1 MAAKEEVAILA
12 GGCFWGME
20 EILRKIPGVLET
32 ETGYAYSARGEAE
45 AVRIVFDPSVLSYG
59 ELLEK
64 WFFRMHDPTTL
75 NRQGPDVGTQYRSAI
90 FATSSEQ
97 RRIAEVIK
105 AKVEHSGL
113 WPQPVVTQIADAG
126 PFAVAEEY
134 HQDYLVKQPGGYTC
148 HFMR

>member
-1 MAAKEEVAILA
+1 M
-12 GGCFWGME
+12 
-20 EILRKIPGVLET
+20 
-32 ETGYAYSARGEAE
+32 
-45 AVRIVFDPSVLSYG
+45 FDPKVLPYA

-75 NRQGPDVGTQYRSAI
+75 NRQGNDVGTQYRSAI
-90 FATSSEQ
+90 FVTSSEQ

-105 AKVEHSGL
+105 AKVDHSGL
-113 WPQPVVTQIADAG
+113 WPEPVVTQIADAG

-134 HQDYLVKQPGGYTC
+134 HQDYLVKNPTGYTC